1 MNGFV
6 NVPDFATVALVSCV
20 FKWAWVGE
28 PPSITA
34 WSTETKIKRNMTS
47 FSQSFHN
54 TESETKR
61 VEGEQRVDGIVYQ
74 QQQQQYFI
82 YPRDT

>member
-1 MNGFV
+1 
-6 NVPDFATVALVSCV
+6 
-20 FKWAWVGE
+20 
-28 PPSITA
+28 
-34 WSTETKIKRNMTS
+34 MTS